1 MLCSDFDPDRKAVI
15 NPEDNFSPL
24 PGFPQMCMGVYSQP
38 IVESLLQRFGGE
50 EILALRFCSGPVPVY
65 RVRALGQEFALFVP
79 HVGGAASGSMMEELA
94 AHGGRCFVF
103 FGSCGVL
110 RGEITD
116 GHLILPTAAVR
127 DEGLSYHYLPPA
139 DEVALDPACVAA
151 CRAGPGE
158 PGPALRGGQNLD
170 HRWLLPGDPGQG
182 AAPPGAGMPVCGDG
196 MRLPG
201 GGGPV
206 PRAAL
211 RPIFLCRGQPGRPC
225 LGRQGPAPFGP
236 QRGGPVLCRRSRG
249 RQASARP
256 AVKPAPLPR
265 QQRRKAVPLGT
276 ALSLFFG
283 CG

>member
-38 IVESLLQRFGGE
+38 IVESLLQRFGGR

-110 RGEITD
+110 RGRD
-116 GHLILPTAAVR
+116 HRRAPDSAHCRRPGRRALLP
-127 DEGLSYHYLPPA
+127 LS
-139 DEVALDPACVAA
+139 AA
-151 CRAGPGE
+151 CGRGGPGPRLRGRLPAGPGE

-182 AAPPGAGMPVCGDG
+182 ARRREQGCLCVEMECASLAAVAQFRGLRFAQFFFAADNLDAPAWDARG
-196 MRLPG
+196 LPH
-201 GGGPV
+201 
-206 PRAAL
+206 
-211 RPIFLCRGQPGRPC
+211 
-225 LGRQGPAPFGP
+225 LGRSVGDQCFAAAVEAG
-236 QRGGPVLCRRSRG
+236 RRLL
-249 RQASARP
+249 A
-256 AVKPAPLPR
+256 LP
-265 QQRRKAVPLGT
+265 
-276 ALSLFFG
+276 
-283 CG
+283 

>member
-24 PGFPQMCMGVYSQP
+24 PGFPKMCMGVYSQP

-151 CRAGPGE
+151 CRQALESLGLPFVEGKTWTMAFTGRPG
-158 PGPALRGGQNLD
+158 ARC
-170 HRWLLPGDPGQG
+170 G
-182 AAPPGAGMPVCGDG
+182 AAGSRDACVWRWNAPPWRRWPSSAGCASPNFSLPRTTWTPLLGTPGACPIWAAAWGTSA
-196 MRLPG
+196 LP
-201 GGGPV
+201 
-206 PRAAL
+206 
-211 RPIFLCRGQPGRPC
+211 
-225 LGRQGPAPFGP
+225 P
-236 QRGGPVLCRRSRG
+236 Q
-249 RQASARP
+249 
-256 AVKPAPLPR
+256 
-265 QQRRKAVPLGT
+265 
-276 ALSLFFG
+276 
-283 CG
+283 

>member
-139 DEVALDPACVAA
+139 REVSCDPNALQQVKDELERLSVPYQLGKTWTTDAIYRETEDKI
-151 CRAGPGE
+151 
-158 PGPALRGGQNLD
+158 ALRASEGCLTVEMEC
-170 HRWLLPGDPGQG
+170 
-182 AAPPGAGMPVCGDG
+182 AAFFAV
-196 MRLPG
+196 
-201 GGGPV
+201 
-206 PRAAL
+206 
-211 RPIFLCRGQPGRPC
+211 
-225 LGRQGPAPFGP
+225 
-236 QRGGPVLCRRSRG
+236 SRF
-249 RQASARP
+249 
-256 AVKPAPLPR
+256 
-265 QQRRKAVPLGT
+265 
-276 ALSLFFG
+276 LSLPLVQLLYAG
-283 CG
+283 DDLSGESWDQRAWNQQYTTRENLLRLSIMLAGRL

>member
-79 HVGGAASGSMMEELA
+79 HVGGAAYGSMMEELA

-151 CRAGPGE
+151 CRQ
-158 PGPALRGGQNLD
+158 ALESLGLPFVEGKTWTTDGFYRETRGKVRRRREQGCLCVEMECASLAAVAQFRGLRFAQFFFAADNLD
-170 HRWLLPGDPGQG
+170 APAWDARGLPH
-182 AAPPGAGMPVCGDG
+182 
-196 MRLPG
+196 
-201 GGGPV
+201 
-206 PRAAL
+206 
-211 RPIFLCRGQPGRPC
+211 
-225 LGRQGPAPFGP
+225 LGRSVGDQCFAAAVEAG
-236 QRGGPVLCRRSRG
+236 RRLL
-249 RQASARP
+249 A
-256 AVKPAPLPR
+256 LP
-265 QQRRKAVPLGT
+265 
-276 ALSLFFG
+276 
-283 CG
+283 

>member
-151 CRAGPGE
+151 CRQDNALNASLVEAFCQIVALCNALVHVVEVAALVQANCQSHDVTAGHAAVGVIAVA
-158 PGPALRGGQNLD
+158 GDLLDLQANAHVHLRGPVFIEVGEV
-170 HRWLLPGDPGQG
+170 LPE
-182 AAPPGAGMPVCGDG
+182 
-196 MRLPG
+196 
-201 GGGPV
+201 
-206 PRAAL
+206 
-211 RPIFLCRGQPGRPC
+211 
-225 LGRQGPAPFGP
+225 
-236 QRGGPVLCRRSRG
+236 
-249 RQASARP
+249 
-256 AVKPAPLPR
+256 
-265 QQRRKAVPLGT
+265 
-276 ALSLFFG
+276 
-283 CG
+283 